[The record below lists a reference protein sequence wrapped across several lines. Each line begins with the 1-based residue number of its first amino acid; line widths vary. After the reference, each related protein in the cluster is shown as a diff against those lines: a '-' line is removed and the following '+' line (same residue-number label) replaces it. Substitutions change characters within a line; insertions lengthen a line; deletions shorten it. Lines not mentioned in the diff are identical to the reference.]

1 MMRSTKKIIEA
12 PSSASPDVTVEPES
26 DNRRPADEAFH
37 TDQVLTVVGAHFL
50 HDTFSAFLNP
60 LLVVIKEMLG
70 VNNTMAGLLVV
81 ITQLPSVLNPFIGY
95 MADRVSVRYFVIFAP
110 AVTATLM
117 SSLGLVHSYI
127 ALAMILLA
135 TGVSIAAF
143 HAPAPAMIAR
153 VAGNRVG
160 TGMSFFMAGGELGR
174 TVGPMVVAY
183 AVAWWGLDGI
193 WRLAVIGWI
202 TSAVLFWR
210 LHNVKA
216 RPGLHQQA
224 SLRGMLPQIGR
235 IFPTLAWIM
244 GPKALLMASLT
255 VYLPIYMSDVKGAN
269 LTIAALSLTLLEGAG
284 FVGALLTGTVSDRI
298 GRARMLLIVLT
309 LAPILLTIFL
319 LGPIW
324 LAVLALIGLGLTA
337 ISPTPVMLAVV
348 QDQFP
353 INRATA
359 NGLYMFLNF
368 LIRAVA
374 IAIVGLMADR
384 LGLTPAF
391 LISGVIAL
399 LSIPAV
405 FRLPEQKASA

>member
-1 MMRSTKKIIEA
+1 
-12 PSSASPDVTVEPES
+12 
-26 DNRRPADEAFH
+26 
-37 TDQVLTVVGAHFL
+37 
-50 HDTFSAFLNP
+50 
-60 LLVVIKEMLG
+60 
-70 VNNTMAGLLVV
+70 
-81 ITQLPSVLNPFIGY
+81 
-95 MADRVSVRYFVIFAP
+95 
-110 AVTATLM
+110 
-117 SSLGLVHSYI
+117 
-127 ALAMILLA
+127 
-135 TGVSIAAF
+135 
-143 HAPAPAMIAR
+143 MIAR
-153 VAGNRVG
+153 TAGNRVG

-183 AVAWWGLDGI
+183 AVTWWGLDGI

-224 SLRGMLPQIGR
+224 SLRGMLPHVRR

-244 GPKALLMASLT
+244 GPKALMMASLT
-255 VYLPIYMSDVKGAN
+255 VYLPIYMSDVKGAG
-269 LTIAALSLTLLEGAG
+269 LTLAAASLALLEGAG

-309 LAPILLTIFL
+309 LAPILLAIFL
-319 LGPIW
+319 LGPLW
-324 LAVLALIGLGLTA
+324 LAVPALIGLGLTA

-374 IAIVGLMADR
+374 IALVGMMADR

-391 LISGVIAL
+391 LISGFIAL

-405 FRLPEQKASA
+405 FRLPDQKASV

>member
-1 MMRSTKKIIEA
+1 MQTTKQNIEA
-12 PSSASPDVTVEPES
+12 KRLAVPGSITEPEIGGQS
-26 DNRRPADEAFH
+26 VAEQTFH
-37 TDQVLTVVGAHFL
+37 TDQVLTVVGAHFM
-50 HDTFSAFLNP
+50 HDTFSAFLPP
-60 LLVVIKEMLG
+60 LLVEIKSMLG
-70 VNNTMAGLLVV
+70 TNNAMAGSLV
-81 ITQLPSVLNPFIGY
+81 ILTQLPSILNPFIGY

-160 TGMSFFMAGGELGR
+160 RGMSFFMAGGELGR
-174 TVGPMVVAY
+174 TVGPVVVAY
-183 AVAWWGLDGI
+183 AVVWWGIDGI
-193 WRLAVIGWI
+193 WRLAAIGWI

-224 SLRGMLPQIGR
+224 SVRGMLPQVGR

-244 GPKALLMASLT
+244 GPKALLAASLT

-269 LTIAALSLTLLEGAG
+269 LTMAAVSLTILEGAG
-284 FVGALLTGTVSDRI
+284 FIGALLTGTVSDRI

-309 LAPILLTIFL
+309 LAPILLALFL
-319 LGPIW
+319 LGPLW
-324 LAVLALIGLGLTA
+324 LAVPALIGLGLTA

-353 INRATA
+353 VNRATA

-368 LIRAVA
+368 LIRATA
-374 IAIVGLMADR
+374 IAVVGLMADR

-391 LISGVIAL
+391 LISGFIAL

-405 FRLPEQKASA
+405 FRLPAQEVSV

>member
-1 MMRSTKKIIEA
+1 MQPTQQIA
-12 PSSASPDVTVEPES
+12 DVEPATAS
-26 DNRRPADEAFH
+26 DVATETENSDRQSGDETFH
-37 TDQVLTVVGAHFL
+37 TDQVLTVVGAHFI
-50 HDTFSAFLNP
+50 HDTFSAFLPP
-60 LLVVIKEMLG
+60 LLVEIKAMLG
-70 VNNTMAGLLVV
+70 TNNAMAGSLV
-81 ITQLPSVLNPFIGY
+81 ILTQLPSILNPFIGY

-135 TGVSIAAF
+135 TGVSIASF

-174 TVGPMVVAY
+174 TVGPLVVAY
-183 AVAWWGLDGI
+183 AVAWWGIDGI
-193 WRLAVIGWI
+193 WRLAAIGWI
-202 TSAVLFWR
+202 TSAILFWR

-216 RPGLHQQA
+216 RPGLHRQA
-224 SLRGMLPQIGR
+224 SFRGMLPHVRR

-255 VYLPIYMSDVKGAN
+255 VYLPIYMSEVKGAD

-284 FVGALLTGTVSDRI
+284 FIGALLTGTVSDRI
-298 GRARMLLIVLT
+298 GRKRMLLIVLT
-309 LAPILLTIFL
+309 LAPILLAIFL

-337 ISPTPVMLAVV
+337 ISPTPVLLAVV

-374 IAIVGLMADR
+374 IALVGMMADR

-391 LISGVIAL
+391 LLSGVIAL

-405 FRLPEQKASA
+405 FRLPAQKASV

>member
-1 MMRSTKKIIEA
+1 MQPTKQVIEA
-12 PSSASPDVTVEPES
+12 TPLAVPDAASEPQAS
-26 DNRRPADEAFH
+26 DQRTAGETFH

-50 HDTFSAFLNP
+50 HDTFSAFLQP

-70 VNNTMAGLLVV
+70 VNNTMAGLLVI

-160 TGMSFFMAGGELGR
+160 TGMSLFMAGGEMGR
-174 TVGPMVVAY
+174 TVGPVVVAY
-183 AVAWWGLDGI
+183 AVTWWGLDGI

-216 RPGLHQQA
+216 RPGLHRQA
-224 SLRGMLPQIGR
+224 SFRGMLPQVRR

-244 GPKALLMASLT
+244 GPKALMMASLT
-255 VYLPIYMSDVKGAN
+255 VYLPIYMSDVKGAD
-269 LTIAALSLTLLEGAG
+269 LTIAALSLSLLEGAG
-284 FVGALLTGTVSDRI
+284 IIGALLTGTVSDLI
-298 GRARMLLIVLT
+298 GRKHMLLIVLT
-309 LAPILLTIFL
+309 LAPILLAVFL
-319 LGPIW
+319 LGPVW

-337 ISPTPVMLAVV
+337 ISPTPVLLAVV

-374 IAIVGLMADR
+374 IALVGMMADR

-405 FRLPEQKASA
+405 FRLPAQKANV